1 MSRTA
6 RAINVIAVFGP
17 LVALAAG
24 IVLLWGRAVDATDL
38 ALLAAMYAVTGLG
51 VTVGF
56 HRLLTHRSFA
66 AVRPVE
72 VGLAVLGEMA
82 VQGPVIDWVA
92 DHRKHHAHP
101 DREGDP
107 HSPHLHGDGVRG
119 VLAGLWHAHMGWLFV
134 NQGQAKR
141 SRYARDLLDDPAL
154 RRVNRAFP
162 AIALAGIVLPG
173 VAGMVLQGGL
183 EGFARGALWG
193 GLVRIALVHQATWS
207 VNSLCHAIGTRRFVT
222 DDRSTNVPWLGLPTF
237 GEAYHH
243 NHHAFPRS
251 YRHGLRWWDFDPSA
265 WVIVGLERVGLA
277 RNVVRID
284 PERQRARLATSP
296 QTGGSEADEARNGW
310 PPL

>member
-1 MSRTA
+1 MTRTA
-6 RAINVIAVFGP
+6 RWTNLVAVFLP
-17 LVALAAG
+17 LVALAVA
-24 IVLLWGRAVDATDL
+24 IVLLWGRAVDAIDL

-51 VTVGF
+51 ITVGF

-72 VGLAVLGEMA
+72 LGLAVLGEMA
-82 VQGPVIDWVA
+82 VQGPAIDWVA

-119 VLAGLWHAHMGWLFV
+119 VVAGLWHAHMGWLFV

-154 RRVNRAFP
+154 RRINRAFP
-162 AIALAGIVLPG
+162 LIALAGIVLPG
-173 VAGMVLQGGL
+173 LAGMLLQGGL

-207 VNSLCHAIGTRRFVT
+207 VNSLCHAIGNRRFAT
-222 DDRSTNVPWLGLPTF
+222 DDRRTNVPWLGLPTF

-265 WVIVGLERVGLA
+265 WVIVVLERLGLA
-277 RNVVRID
+277 RNVVRIA
-284 PERQRARLATSP
+284 PERQRARLASSP
-296 QTGGSEADEARNGW
+296 QTGGSQASEGRSGA
-310 PPL
+310 PPV